1 MIAGISE
8 DTGLEAH
15 LITPKSVTQVDF
27 VEFIEKI
34 SQKYQGKNLYL
45 FMDNLAVHKTSDVME
60 IY

>member
-34 SQKYQGKNLYL
+34 SQKY
-45 FMDNLAVHKTSDVME
+45 
-60 IY
+60 